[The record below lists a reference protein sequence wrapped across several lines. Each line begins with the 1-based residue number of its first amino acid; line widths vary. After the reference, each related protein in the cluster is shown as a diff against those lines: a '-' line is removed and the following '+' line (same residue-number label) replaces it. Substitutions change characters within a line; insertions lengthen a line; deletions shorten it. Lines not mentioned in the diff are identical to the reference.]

1 MNNKYN
7 ILIMKIIQIKMKK
20 NDRSNYNMQNF

>member
-7 ILIMKIIQIKMKK
+7 ILIMKIIQIKMKN